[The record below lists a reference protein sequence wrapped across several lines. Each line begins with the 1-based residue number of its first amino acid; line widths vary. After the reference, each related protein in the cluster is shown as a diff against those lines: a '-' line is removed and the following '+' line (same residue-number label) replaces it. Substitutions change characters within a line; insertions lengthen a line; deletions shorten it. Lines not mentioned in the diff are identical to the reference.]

1 MKERVI
7 AFIKKETVLVAAF
20 LLAAI
25 SSFWVKPDAAY
36 IGYIDWRTLGILFCL
51 MAIMAGLQKTGFFQN
66 IGIKLLEKTENTR
79 QLTFVLVFLCF
90 CFSMVITNDVSLLTF
105 VPFSILILTECGQEK
120 LLLPVIVLQTLAA
133 NLGSMLTPI
142 GNPQNLYLYQ
152 ISGMNTM
159 EFIKIML
166 PYTLVSAV
174 MLGAAALFLTRS
186 KEKTTAQMAVK
197 AESARESHKSIVYLA
212 LFLLCLCVVAR
223 WIPFWIAFAVVFA
236 VTFCMDR
243 AVLRK
248 VDYGLLLT
256 FVGFFIFTGN
266 LGRMEAVRNA
276 LGSLVGGR
284 EVLTGV
290 LASQCISNVP
300 AALLLSGFTE
310 NVEDLLIG
318 VNLGGLGTLIASMA
332 SLISYKIYVNHM
344 PEKKGRYFF
353 WFTVANLVFLF
364 ILLMEN
370 MWLAY
375 YN

>member
-1 MKERVI
+1 MI
-7 AFIKKETVLVAAF
+7 TFIKKETVLVAAF

-25 SSFWVKPDAAY
+25 SSFWVKPDAEY
-36 IGYIDWRTLGILFCL
+36 IGYMDWRTLGILFCL
-51 MAIMAGLQKTGFFQN
+51 MTIMEGLQKTGFFQK

-90 CFSMVITNDVSLLTF
+90 FFSMVITNDVSLLTF
-105 VPFSILILTECGQEK
+105 VPFSIMILAECGQEK
-120 LLLPVIVLQTLAA
+120 LLLPVVVLQTLAA

-152 ISGMNTM
+152 LSGMDTIG
-159 EFIKIML
+159 FVKIML
-166 PYTLVSAV
+166 PYTLASAV
-174 MLGAAALFLTRS
+174 MLGAAACFLTRNR
-186 KEKTTAQMAVK
+186 EKTTARMTLE
-197 AESARESHKSIVYLA
+197 AESPQKSRKSLVYLM

-223 WIPFWIAFAVVFA
+223 WIPFWIPLVVVLA

-266 LGRMEAVRNA
+266 LGRIEEVRST

-290 LASQCISNVP
+290 LAS
-300 AALLLSGFTE
+300 
-310 NVEDLLIG
+310 
-318 VNLGGLGTLIASMA
+318 
-332 SLISYKIYVNHM
+332 
-344 PEKKGRYFF
+344 
-353 WFTVANLVFLF
+353 
-364 ILLMEN
+364 
-370 MWLAY
+370 
-375 YN
+375 

>member
-1 MKERVI
+1 MI
-7 AFIKKETVLVAAF
+7 TFIKKETVLVAAF

-25 SSFWVKPDAAY
+25 SSFWVKPDAEY
-36 IGYIDWRTLGILFCL
+36 IGYMDWRTLGILFCL
-51 MAIMAGLQKTGFFQN
+51 MTIMEGLQKTGFFQK
-66 IGIKLLEKTENTR
+66 IGIKLLEKTENMR

-90 CFSMVITNDVSLLTF
+90 FFSMVITNDVSLLTF
-105 VPFSILILTECGQEK
+105 VPFSIMILAECGQEK
-120 LLLPVIVLQTLAA
+120 LLLPVVVLQTLAA

-152 ISGMNTM
+152 LSGMDTIG
-159 EFIKIML
+159 FVKIML
-166 PYTLVSAV
+166 PYTLASAV
-174 MLGAAALFLTRS
+174 MLGAAACFLTRNR
-186 KEKTTAQMAVK
+186 EKTTARMTLEASQ
-197 AESARESHKSIVYLA
+197 KSRKSLVYLM

-223 WIPFWIAFAVVFA
+223 WIPFWIAFVVVLV

-266 LGRMEAVRNA
+266 LGRIEEVKSM
-276 LGSLVGGR
+276 LGGLVGGR

-332 SLISYKIYVNHM
+332 SLISYKIYGNHM

-353 WFTVANLVFLF
+353 WFTVANVVFLVV
-364 ILLMEN
+364 LLVEN
-370 MWLAY
+370 IWIRY
-375 YN
+375 YY